1 MSEPGHV
8 SEPGGV
14 VVQTEGGDPEPVDV
28 MRRGRDVVLGESI
41 SAETGVIS
49 DPRRRLP
56 RSRLDADLQYFPNHS
71 PGLCYI
77 WAWSERTAT
86 MHGIRC
92 TAPPQSTSQGRYAMT
107 QVIALSLS
115 IAVLGGIWAFL
126 ALGPLS
132 GFVLVWAGFIGWGC
146 FFHSGA
152 NNNALVKTIVGNA
165 YGALVAWVALLIIVN
180 VPVPGLG
187 AVWPAIVV
195 GVTVFFLVIVASIDL
210 LSVVPANVYGYAAL
224 VAYSLHQ
231 PPAAPATG
239 PLHNLVSPSFAN
251 PLVLL
256 IVSMVIGALF
266 GYASD
271 QLAKVLPTKLPTRAS
286 A

>member
-1 MSEPGHV
+1 M

-14 VVQTEGGDPEPVDV
+14 VVQPEGGDPEPVDV
-28 MRRGRDVVLGESI
+28 MRRDRDVVLGESI
-41 SAETGVIS
+41 SAETGVNQRPAPPTPRVTIGRRFTVFPEQLTGIVLYFGLERKNS
-49 DPRRRLP
+49 DGARHPQYRSTTKHMTWEVRHDTGVSSLVEYR
-56 RSRLDADLQYFPNHS
+56 RSRRH
-71 PGLCYI
+71 
-77 WAWSERTAT
+77 
-86 MHGIRC
+86 
-92 TAPPQSTSQGRYAMT
+92 
-107 QVIALSLS
+107 
-115 IAVLGGIWAFL
+115 LGFSRAR
-126 ALGPLS
+126 PLS

-195 GVTVFFLVIVASIDL
+195 GVTVFFLVIVASVDL

-231 PPAAPATG
+231 PSAAPATG
-239 PLHNLVSPSFAN
+239 PLQNLVSPSFAN

-271 QLAKVLPTKLPTRAS
+271 QLAKVLPTRQPTRAS
-286 A
+286 V

>member
-1 MSEPGHV
+1 
-8 SEPGGV
+8 
-14 VVQTEGGDPEPVDV
+14 
-28 MRRGRDVVLGESI
+28 
-41 SAETGVIS
+41 
-49 DPRRRLP
+49 
-56 RSRLDADLQYFPNHS
+56 
-71 PGLCYI
+71 
-77 WAWSERTAT
+77 
-86 MHGIRC
+86 
-92 TAPPQSTSQGRYAMT
+92 MT

-152 NNNALVKTIVGNA
+152 NTNALVKTIVGNA

-187 AVWPAIVV
+187 AGLASDRRRRHC
-195 GVTVFFLVIVASIDL
+195 FLPGHRRLDRSAVRGTG
-210 LSVVPANVYGYAAL
+210 NVYGYAAL

-231 PPAAPATG
+231 PSAAPATG
-239 PLHNLVSPSFAN
+239 PLQNLVSPSFAN

-271 QLAKVLPTKLPTRAS
+271 QLAKVLPTKQPTMA
-286 A
+286 AHA